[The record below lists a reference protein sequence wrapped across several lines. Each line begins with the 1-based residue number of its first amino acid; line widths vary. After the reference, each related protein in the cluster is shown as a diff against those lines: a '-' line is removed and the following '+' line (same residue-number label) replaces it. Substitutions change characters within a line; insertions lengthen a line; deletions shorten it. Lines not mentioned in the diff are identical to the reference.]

1 MWAIYFPNPLVNYRI
16 VFPNPEHPIIFI
28 FVEVLRIRATD
39 THPLRHKMLRPNGT
53 NEDCIFHGD
62 YDELTFHLGAFVD
75 KKLVSVASF
84 YFERND
90 KFPEAHQYRLRGMAT
105 AQEHQGQGLSSALL
119 RTAFPVIKQN
129 QCTLLWCNAREK
141 AVGFYEKV
149 GFVSSGELFSLPN
162 IGKHILMSIKI
173 D

>member
-1 MWAIYFPNPLVNYRI
+1 VQ
-16 VFPNPEHPIIFI
+16 
-28 FVEVLRIRATD
+28 VLRIKAID
-39 THPLRHKMLRPNGT
+39 THPIRHKMLRPNGT
-53 NEDCIFHGD
+53 LEDCIFQGD
-62 YDELTFHLGAFVD
+62 SDELTFHLGAFVD

-84 YFERND
+84 YFEKNERFSD
-90 KFPEAHQYRLRGMAT
+90 TYQY
-105 AQEHQGQGLSSALL
+105 QGQGLSSALL

-141 AVGFYEKV
+141 AMGFYKTVGFSEN
-149 GFVSSGELFSLPN
+149 GDFFSIPH

>member
-1 MWAIYFPNPLVNYRI
+1 VQ
-16 VFPNPEHPIIFI
+16 
-28 FVEVLRIRATD
+28 VLRIKAID
-39 THPLRHKMLRPNGT
+39 THHIRHKMLRPNGT
-53 NEDCIFHGD
+53 IEDCIFQGD
-62 YDELTFHLGAFVD
+62 NDELTFHLGAFVD

-84 YFERND
+84 YFEKND
-90 KFPEAHQYRLRGMAT
+90 RFPEAYQYRLRGMAT
-105 AQEHQGQGLSSALL
+105 LPEHQGQGLSSALL

-141 AVGFYEKV
+141 AMGFYTKV
-149 GFVSSGELFSLPN
+149 GFAPAGELFSIPH

>member
-1 MWAIYFPNPLVNYRI
+1 MQ
-16 VFPNPEHPIIFI
+16 
-28 FVEVLRIRATD
+28 VLRIKPID
-39 THPLRHKMLRPNGT
+39 THPIRHKMLRPNGT
-53 NEDCIFHGD
+53 IEDCIFQGD
-62 YDELTFHLGAFVD
+62 NDELTFHLGAFVD

-84 YFERND
+84 YFERNE
-90 KFPEAHQYRLRGMAT
+90 KFPDEHQYRLRGMAT
-105 AQEHQGQGLSSALL
+105 LPEYQGQGLSSSLL

-141 AVGFYEKV
+141 AIGFYEKV
-149 GFVSSGELFSLPN
+149 GFTSMGELFSIPH

>member
-1 MWAIYFPNPLVNYRI
+1 
-16 VFPNPEHPIIFI
+16 
-28 FVEVLRIRATD
+28 
-39 THPLRHKMLRPNGT
+39 MLRPNGT
-53 NEDCIFHGD
+53 LDDCLFQGD
-62 YDELTFHLGAFVD
+62 NDELTFHLGAFVD

-84 YFERND
+84 YFEKND
-90 KFPEAHQYRLRGMAT
+90 KFSEPHQYRLRGMAT
-105 AQEHQGQGLSSALL
+105 LPEHQGQGLSSALL

-141 AVGFYEKV
+141 ARGFYSKV
-149 GFVSSGELFSLPN
+149 GFAPTGELFSIPH